1 MLKFTIHYTINAM
14 NREIIER
21 ASGYWIV
28 DEHGVIDG
36 AFIEY
41 DEALK
46 VLANLNLE
54 AN

>member
-1 MLKFTIHYTINAM
+1 M

-21 ASGYWIV
+21 SSGYWIV
-28 DEHGVIDG
+28 DEHGVVDG

-46 VLANLNLE
+46 VLENLE
-54 AN
+54 AD

>member
-1 MLKFTIHYTINAM
+1 M

-21 ASGYWIV
+21 SSGYWIV
-28 DEHGVIDG
+28 DEHGAVDG

-46 VLANLNLE
+46 VLENL
-54 AN
+54 AAD

>member
-1 MLKFTIHYTINAM
+1 M

-21 ASGYWIV
+21 SSGYWIV

-41 DEALK
+41 DEALTI
-46 VLANLNLE
+46 VVTLLST
-54 AN
+54 